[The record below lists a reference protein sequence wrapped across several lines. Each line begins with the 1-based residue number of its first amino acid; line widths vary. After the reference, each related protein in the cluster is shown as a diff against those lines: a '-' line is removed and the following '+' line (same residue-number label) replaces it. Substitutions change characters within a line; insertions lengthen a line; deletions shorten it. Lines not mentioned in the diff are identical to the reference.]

1 MPSTPSGNTGT
12 ATATNH
18 GLNTSDFVDV
28 TGATPA
34 AYNVSDAAIIKI
46 DANTFTYGL
55 SAAAGT
61 SSSGQTVFG
70 KKLVQ
75 ALTAVATTATVTLPS
90 HGYSALTQI
99 TISGVTN
106 DPVFNGTF
114 TITSA
119 TTNTF
124 TYSLISPSTLAG
136 TTARATS
143 AGHGF
148 SSGQSVT
155 IAGATPSAYN
165 GTYTIT
171 VLDASTFTYALSSG
185 QSVSATGAITASS
198 TVTNNVTSITHP
210 TSGSATTQSTA
221 TVTTGSAHGFAAGD
235 TVTIA
240 NAAQSAYNGTFTVS
254 SVVNPTQFRFISAAV
269 QTAATPA
276 TVASGQTSITVSKT
290 TTRNVTALNPA
301 VTATGTIL
309 SSRRISPISI
319 TVQTNAT
326 GQILAGRKS
335 DPDAAQRDNIIN
347 WVRGQDNKQDENSNA
362 STTDIRA
369 SLHGDVLHSRPAV
382 VNYNRGGANGSN
394 TGDNDVFVY
403 YGTNDGVFRAV
414 QGGGI
419 PTAANPSPPANS
431 TLHGSITSWPNHGML
446 AARHLASAI
455 ASVVLPSFGSLPHRI
470 MLWRGS
476 QLVTGLETADFEV
489 REDKKPQK
497 VDTFEIVKIDAET
510 NAGIAP
516 KAIRSTYDE
525 ESEARQPNVRLF
537 ILLLDDYHVRRGND
551 LAVRKPLMDFVQ
563 QGKDYV
569 ITAVK

>member
-1 MPSTPSGNTGT
+1 TLSAAAFDTGNSGITPAILGAYTTYPVATIQTPLGSTTATANGTSFPFSNGDSVTISGATPTLYDGTFTIFGATASSFQYTLPSTPSGNTGT

-18 GLNTSDFVDV
+18 RLNTSDFVDV

-61 SSSGQTVFG
+61 SSSGQSVFG

-75 ALTAVATTATVTLPS
+75 TLTAAGITATTTLPS
-90 HGYSALTQI
+90 HGYSASNQI

-240 NAAQSAYNGTFTVS
+240 NAAQSAYNGTFTV
-254 SVVNPTQFRFISAAV
+254 
-269 QTAATPA
+269 
-276 TVASGQTSITVSKT
+276 
-290 TTRNVTALNPA
+290 
-301 VTATGTIL
+301 
-309 SSRRISPISI
+309 
-319 TVQTNAT
+319 
-326 GQILAGRKS
+326 
-335 DPDAAQRDNIIN
+335 
-347 WVRGQDNKQDENSNA
+347 
-362 STTDIRA
+362 
-369 SLHGDVLHSRPAV
+369 
-382 VNYNRGGANGSN
+382 
-394 TGDNDVFVY
+394 
-403 YGTNDGVFRAV
+403 
-414 QGGGI
+414 
-419 PTAANPSPPANS
+419 
-431 TLHGSITSWPNHGML
+431 
-446 AARHLASAI
+446 
-455 ASVVLPSFGSLPHRI
+455 
-470 MLWRGS
+470 
-476 QLVTGLETADFEV
+476 
-489 REDKKPQK
+489 
-497 VDTFEIVKIDAET
+497 
-510 NAGIAP
+510 
-516 KAIRSTYDE
+516 
-525 ESEARQPNVRLF
+525 
-537 ILLLDDYHVRRGND
+537 
-551 LAVRKPLMDFVQ
+551 
-563 QGKDYV
+563 
-569 ITAVK
+569 